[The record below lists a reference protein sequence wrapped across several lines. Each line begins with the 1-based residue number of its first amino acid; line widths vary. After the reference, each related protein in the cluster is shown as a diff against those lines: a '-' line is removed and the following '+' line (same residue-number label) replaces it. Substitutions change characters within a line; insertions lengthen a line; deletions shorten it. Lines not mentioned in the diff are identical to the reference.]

1 MRQRR
6 PTAPPAGASRRAWL
20 AAAAAAPWVLAGC
33 GPRRAVRVGVLLDL
47 SGRFGRLNEDGANG
61 VLLGV
66 EQVNQAGG
74 VQGRRLDML
83 VRDTR
88 GVAAQADAAAA
99 ALLAEGVDLVIG
111 PFSSIVAGRIAP
123 LFDAARVVLLCPIS
137 TDMAL
142 TGRDDHLLRLNR
154 STRDSAVDYAQWL
167 HGRGLRRLAL
177 ATDTRSR
184 AGDAWRG
191 LLRAAFARLGG
202 KVVVDAE
209 FGASAQPTAH
219 ALVRQLLAAQPDGLV
234 FACSGVDA
242 ARLAQQALKLGAG
255 LPMAAPDWADTPA
268 LFEVG
273 GRAVE
278 GMLVASASD
287 VGDTSERYL
296 AFHRAYGKRFGTL
309 PSYRSIAAHDAVS
322 VLVQALQRAA
332 PDEPLRDAMLRCGPY
347 QGVQQSIVFDRY
359 GDANR
364 QAFHRIVRNGR
375 FETTP

>member
-1 MRQRR
+1 MRRR
-6 PTAPPAGASRRAWL
+6 MATRTATDSATGASRRAWL
-20 AAAAAAPWVLAGC
+20 AAAAATAWALAGC
-33 GPRRAVRVGVLLDL
+33 GPQRAVRVGVLLDL

-74 VQGRRLDML
+74 VQGRRFDML

-88 GVAAQADAAAA
+88 GIAGQADAAAA
-99 ALLAEGVDLVIG
+99 SLLDEGVDLVIG
-111 PFSSIVAGRIAP
+111 PFSSMAAGRIAP

-154 STRDSAVDYAQWL
+154 STRDSAIDYARWL
-167 HGRGLRRLAL
+167 HGRGLRRLAV
-177 ATDTRSR
+177 ATDTRSQ

-191 LLRAAFARLGG
+191 LLRDAFAQLGG
-202 KVVVDAE
+202 KVVADAE
-209 FGASAQPTAH
+209 FGASAGPTVH
-219 ALVRQLLAAQPDGLV
+219 ALVRQLLAARPDGLV

-287 VGDTSERYL
+287 VGDTSERSEE
-296 AFHRAYGKRFGTL
+296 RRVGKECCSRC
-309 PSYRSIAAHDAVS
+309 RSRWS
-322 VLVQALQRAA
+322 
-332 PDEPLRDAMLRCGPY
+332 PD
-347 QGVQQSIVFDRY
+347 
-359 GDANR
+359 
-364 QAFHRIVRNGR
+364 H
-375 FETTP
+375 